1 MDAPLLLGALLAG
14 LAGSPHCV
22 LMCGPFAA
30 ACARPAAGL
39 AAWHG
44 GRLAGYA
51 ALGAIAGAAG
61 AVLPGPAW
69 LPSLL
74 AALFLAWFAATL
86 AGLAPEPRFVL
97 PGFAAA
103 GRLLREGRGPAARF
117 AFGVVNGFIPC
128 GLVYSALSIPVALAR
143 PLPGAAAML
152 AFGLGTLPA
161 LSVAAIGFRR
171 VTPASLTARRVLA
184 VLVLAAGLWSIGW
197 RAGWMGTTH
206 HHEAPAAPPHLPS

>member
-22 LMCGPFAA
+22 MMCGPFAA
-30 ACARPAAGL
+30 ACARPATGL
-39 AAWHG
+39 MPWHA

-51 ALGAIAGAAG
+51 VLGAGAGAAG
-61 AVLPGPAW
+61 AVIPGPAW
-69 LPSLL
+69 LPSLI
-74 AALFLAWFAATL
+74 AALFLVAFAAAL
-86 AGLAPEPRFVL
+86 AGLLPEPRGVL

-143 PLPGAAAML
+143 PLPGALAML
-152 AFGLGTLPA
+152 AFGAGTLPA
-161 LSVAAIGFRR
+161 LSLAAIGLRR
-171 VTPASLTARRVLA
+171 FVPASLMARRVVA
-184 VLVLAAGLWSIGW
+184 TLVLTAGLWSIGM
-197 RAGWMGTTH
+197 RAGWWSARGSEH
-206 HHEAPAAPPHLPS
+206 PAAAHPHS